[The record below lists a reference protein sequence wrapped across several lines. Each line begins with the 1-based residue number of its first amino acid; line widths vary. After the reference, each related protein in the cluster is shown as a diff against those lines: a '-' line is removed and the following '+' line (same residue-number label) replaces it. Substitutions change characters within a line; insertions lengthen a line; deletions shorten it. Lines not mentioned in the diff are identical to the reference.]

1 MSNIFLIMLANK
13 MLAKW
18 HTVDTPAG
26 VKKVQGLGEK
36 FVAEELVKH
45 QIYWE
50 RPKSIKTPFGNYT
63 PDFWLKEDDVFIE
76 VKGMRTALKMVGILS
91 LLENGRTK
99 WAGSIDENSL
109 KKMNWVRENI
119 APIHIYIND
128 NVNDATYMRYLPDFE
143 AKVLDFEVIYG
154 RQNFISR
161 LKDVSDWNTKAKE
174 SQNANG

>member
-1 MSNIFLIMLANK
+1 
-13 MLAKW
+13 
-18 HTVDTPAG
+18 
-26 VKKVQGLGEK
+26 
-36 FVAEELVKH
+36 
-45 QIYWE
+45 
-50 RPKSIKTPFGNYT
+50 
-63 PDFWLKEDDVFIE
+63 
-76 VKGMRTALKMVGILS
+76 
-91 LLENGRTK
+91 
-99 WAGSIDENSL
+99 
-109 KKMNWVRENI
+109 MNWVRENI